1 MSNNVKDINIKTQT
15 YYLFDGIINIFH
27 LNNINIAEESCKNIP
42 MYHVGY
48 IRTTIE

>member
-15 YYLFDGIINIFH
+15 SSLFDGIINIFH
-27 LNNINIAEESCKNIP
+27 LNNIKIDEESCRNIL
-42 MYHVGY
+42 MYHAGY